1 MAFEGKVVKGESER
15 SEWQQ
20 GALPTNVW
28 MPLIFYQGLT
38 LRSKGRRL
46 ATKIHWYLVEGKTW
60 ICWVYGSDV
69 EVGLRHGRCWSCIKH

>member
-20 GALPTNVW
+20 GTLPTNVW

-38 LRSKGRRL
+38 LRSKDRRL
-46 ATKIHWYLVEGKTW
+46 ATKIHWYLVEGKLGYVRFTGMMLKL
-60 ICWVYGSDV
+60 VRFGMVDV
-69 EVGLRHGRCWSCIKH
+69 GHV

>member
-15 SEWQQ
+15 SEWRL

-38 LRSKGRRL
+38 LRSKDRRL
-46 ATKIHWYLVEGKTW
+46 ATKIHWYSVGASLDLKAW
-60 ICWVYGSDV
+60 A
-69 EVGLRHGRCWSCIKH
+69 EVQ